1 MLKFIRIFY
10 IFEQITSAL
19 FEVGGQ
25 LGGIC
30 NKMDIQELKHI
41 LYNINHLCSHI
52 ELSRIEVKKI
62 DFEKHNHIYIDVH
75 RLLDIYICSL
85 IDEFKILEK
94 LVKKSDNYY
103 ISDTYYVLIPLVNYI
118 KKFDSLRIKRNK
130 ILAHHNRDINNVFT
144 PWWKE
149 LKGKR
154 FATTND
160 EEKAIFSIIKC
171 IHQILKKQFEK
182 ELKEVLEQYDKEI
195 DEYEKQIMEVPNVD
209 SFKDTVP
216 IIREV
221 QKRMKERD
229 FSFTIMSKS
238 I

>member
-1 MLKFIRIFY
+1 MNL
-10 IFEQITSAL
+10 
-19 FEVGGQ
+19 
-25 LGGIC
+25 
-30 NKMDIQELKHI
+30 QELKHI
-41 LYNINHLCSHI
+41 LYNVNHLCSHI

-85 IDEFKILEK
+85 IDELKIFEK

-103 ISDTYYVLIPLVNYI
+103 ISDTYYIVIPLINYI
-118 KKFDSLRIKRNK
+118 NKFDSLRIKRNK
-130 ILAHHNRDINNVFT
+130 VLAHHNRDKNDVFT

-160 EEKAIFSIIKC
+160 EERTLFSIIRC
-171 IHQILKKQFEK
+171 IHQIFKKQFEK

-195 DEYEKQIMEVPNVD
+195 DEYEKQIMKVPDVD
-209 SFKDTVP
+209 SSKDITP
-216 IIREV
+216 TIREV

-229 FSFTIMSKS
+229 FSFTLLVKE
-238 I
+238 